1 MFGFSDI
8 FKWATT
14 ASKPDSR
21 PTTNPTPDPQTT
33 PDPPKSHPVVPTNLP
48 SVESSN
54 TVTQS
59 THHPVTPSVGKSK
72 RLKRCHSCGKTGH
85 LAKNCRTLL
94 LMRPQPCR
102 HCQNFGHV
110 WSQCPFLTPEARV
123 FYLLTPDLRK

>member
-14 ASKPDSR
+14 ASKTDSS

-33 PDPPKSHPVVPTNLP
+33 PDPPKSHPVAPTNLP
-48 SVESSN
+48 S
-54 TVTQS
+54 VTQS

-72 RLKRCHSCGKTGH
+72 RPKRCHSCGKTGH